1 MKNKLTQLE
10 MARQGI
16 LSEEMISCARS
27 ENVDPEFI
35 RKGIEEG
42 TIVVVRNNRHTS
54 IAALAIG
61 KGLRTKINANVGT
74 SKDRADVTHEM
85 EKVRVSIAAGT
96 DTIMD
101 LSTGGDLG
109 AIRRA
114 IIEASTVAIGTV
126 PIYQAAVAVVNAG
139 KAIVEMTADDLFLAI
154 EENGKD
160 GVDFLTV
167 HCGVTRRS
175 VACIEQQGRLLGI
188 VSRGGSILAH
198 WMDYNDRENPLY
210 EEYDRLLEIAKKYD
224 MVLSLGDGLRPG
236 CIADATDRGQVQ
248 ELILLGE
255 LTVRARDR
263 GVQVMIEGPGH
274 VPMHLIKENMDL
286 QLEHCHEAPF
296 YTLGPLT
303 TDIAPGYDHITS
315 AIGAALAGW
324 HGASMLCYVTPKEH
338 LGLPDRDDVKQGIIA
353 YKIAAHAADVAKGH
367 PGARARDDALSQARF
382 DFRWQDQFNLG
393 LDPETAKE
401 YHDETL
407 PKDASKVA
415 HFCSMCGPKFCSMKI
430 TQEVRDFA
438 KQKGVAEAEALAA
451 GMETKA
457 EEFQRGGGNLYVPIK
472 PV

>member
-1 MKNKLTQLE
+1 MKNKQTQLE

-16 LSEEMISCARS
+16 ISDEMISCARS
-27 ENVDPEFI
+27 ESVDPEFI
-35 RKGIEEG
+35 RKGIEDG

-54 IAALAIG
+54 IPALAIG

-74 SKDRADVTHEM
+74 SKDRADVAHEL

-109 AIRRA
+109 TIRRA

-126 PIYQAAVAVVNAG
+126 PIYQAAVAVINAG

-210 EEYDRLLEIAKKYD
+210 EEYDRLLEIAKRYD

-248 ELILLGE
+248 ELIILGE
-255 LTVRARDR
+255 LTRRAREQ

-274 VPMHLIKENMDL
+274 VPLPQIQANML
-286 QLEHCHEAPF
+286 LEKSLCNGAPF
-296 YTLGPLT
+296 YVLGPLP
-303 TDIAPGYDHITS
+303 TDIAPGYDHITA
-315 AIGAALAGW
+315 AIGGALAGW
-324 HGASMLCYVTPKEH
+324 AGADYLCYVTPSEH
-338 LGLPDRDDVKQGIIA
+338 LRLPTIDDVREGVIA
-353 YKIAAHAADVAKGH
+353 SKIAAHIADIAKGI
-367 PGARARDDALSQARF
+367 PGAIERDYRMARCRKELDWEGQIQAS
-382 DFRWQDQFNLG
+382 
-393 LDPETAKE
+393 LDPVRSRAWLEK
-401 YHDETL
+401 
-407 PKDASKVA
+407 SKSA
-415 HFCSMCGPKFCSMKI
+415 EEEGCTMCGDLCA
-430 TQEVRDFA
+430 VRLGKKKKSGA
-438 KQKGVAEAEALAA
+438 V
-451 GMETKA
+451 
-457 EEFQRGGGNLYVPIK
+457 
-472 PV
+472 